1 MPDHDPI
8 ISIGFLSQRDLDMLG
23 GGFKRHFPMP
33 DDGAFDDL
41 IAKLDSISID
51 ECPQPLAPKL
61 TTGR

>member
-23 GGFKRHFPMP
+23 VGFKRHFPMP
-33 DDGAFDDL
+33 DDSAFDDL
-41 IAKLDSISID
+41 IAKLDTISID
-51 ECPQPLAPKL
+51 GSPPPVVAKL